1 MGYLVLMVV
10 ILALGMI
17 GLFLVK
23 EPEESSQETS
33 REASDNKE
41 HHTNAATQAEVTHTA
56 TDSRWLDEE
65 KLAKAIIKAQQ
76 EAAEIANKEL
86 HLTTG
91 IGWLDEGIWWVG
103 LILGVICFTCLVV
116 LLSFLADG
124 NSIMDFNT
132 NNVRAFLYQ
141 HGF

>member
-23 EPEESSQETS
+23 EPEESSQGTS

-41 HHTNAATQAEVTHTA
+41 HHTNAATQAEVAHTA
-56 TDSRWLDEE
+56 TDSRWMDEE

-86 HLTTG
+86 HLITG
-91 IGWLDEGIWWVG
+91 VGWMDAGIRLVQEFLG
-103 LILGVICFTCLVV
+103 LIVFALLLVLMCLIW
-116 LLSFLADG
+116 LLILK
-124 NSIMDFNT
+124 
-132 NNVRAFLYQ
+132 NVFDIN
-141 HGF
+141 F